1 MYISEVRGNIEYSE
15 MIYAILRVASKTE
28 VLEATQYI
36 LSSKTDNLDEKNNI
50 LNAHVSKT
58 VSS

>member
-1 MYISEVRGNIEYSE
+1 

-50 LNAHVSKT
+50 LDAHVSKT